1 MKPLLP
7 SLAMLLVVPVVARTQ
22 AGQAQPS
29 APAAW
34 YQKLSMRGYLQLR
47 ASEVLPHD
55 GLALEVPSDR
65 SVNGT
70 ESIMIRRGRLVLSGD
85 ASSRLSIY
93 AQLELAGSTGSGDFA
108 AQTRDLYADLSFDA
122 KKDFRLRL
130 GQSKVPYGFVNLQ
143 SSQNR
148 APLERPEGI
157 NSAVEGERDIG
168 AFFMWAPAAKRA
180 MFREITTLGLKGTG
194 DYGVLAIGA
203 YSGQGLNR
211 PDQNGDPHVVA
222 RLTQPIKLASGQ
234 FAELAVQAYKGNFVS
249 TTQAI
254 AAGTG
259 GANITPA
266 IRPRGVADERVGV
279 TAVWYPQP
287 FGVEA
292 EWNVGR
298 GPALSADSRNIESAS
313 LRGGYVQLNYRHKR
327 ANATTVMFPFT
338 RWNYYDGGRKFAR
351 NAPMTKVNEMD
362 FGLEFSPW
370 ADAEFTAVFTR
381 TIERTRTSAYPY
393 AATKDANR
401 IGLQV
406 QWNF

>member
-1 MKPLLP
+1 
-7 SLAMLLVVPVVARTQ
+7 
-22 AGQAQPS
+22 
-29 APAAW
+29 
-34 YQKLSMRGYLQLR
+34 MRGYLQLR